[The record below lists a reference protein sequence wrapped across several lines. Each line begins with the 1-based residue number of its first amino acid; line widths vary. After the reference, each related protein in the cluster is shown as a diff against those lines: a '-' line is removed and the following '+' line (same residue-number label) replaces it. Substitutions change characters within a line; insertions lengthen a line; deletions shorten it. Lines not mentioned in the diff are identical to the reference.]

1 MRHGLLACLISL
13 PLLLNPIA
21 SCAKEITEQ
30 QASKWL
36 EDSLILERADEMYQL
51 VLADDISSLEFSL
64 QRLALPQQEVVRYLL
79 LQHMED
85 QELILSEPVARFVQA
100 QLGVIA
106 TYQITEQ
113 GDGYEIVVPAFY
125 SSVIASRLI
134 KRREKDKGVLDFI
147 LAAEQKKLNLEHWLT
162 GNEYQVNEKEKLL
175 IAELDGLSPR
185 ALNALTQ
192 QLTQETITHWL
203 PSNAVVSH
211 MAQVS
216 KDPGMYAL
224 LWRMRADNHSKNE
237 IARLGHEADEF
248 SIEQLLAATSNPSLK
263 MQATAELT
271 KLNPLPIEVKTYL
284 VNELRLEEDEQTQSI
299 ARQLVDH
306 GHRSWLEQVASSK
319 RGVNSNILLQ
329 VLSVSKEN

>member
-1 MRHGLLACLISL
+1 MRHGLLACLLSI
-13 PLLLNPIA
+13 PLLLTPLVGI
-21 SCAKEITEQ
+21 AKEITEQ
-30 QASKWL
+30 QASNWV

-51 VLADDISSLEFSL
+51 VLKDDISSLEFSL

-106 TYQITEQ
+106 TYQIKQQ
-113 GDGYEIVVPAFY
+113 GDGYEIVVPAFN

-134 KRREKDKGVLDFI
+134 QRREKDKGVLEFI

-175 IAELDGLSPR
+175 IAELDGLSLR

-192 QLTQETITHWL
+192 QLTQEAVTHWL
-203 PSNAVVSH
+203 PSSSVVTR

-216 KDPGMYAL
+216 KDPEMYAL
-224 LWRMRADNHSKNE
+224 LWRMRADHHSKNE
-237 IARLGHEADEF
+237 IKRLGKEADEF
-248 SIEQLLAATSNPSLK
+248 SIEQLLAAASNPSLK
-263 MQATAELT
+263 MQATTELT

-284 VNELRLEEDEQTQSI
+284 VNELKLDEDEQAQSI